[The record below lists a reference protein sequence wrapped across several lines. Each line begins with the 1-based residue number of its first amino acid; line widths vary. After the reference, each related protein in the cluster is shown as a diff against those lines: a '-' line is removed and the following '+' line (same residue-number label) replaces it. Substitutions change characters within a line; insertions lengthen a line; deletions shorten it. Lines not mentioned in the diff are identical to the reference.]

1 MKAKLLRKY
10 VKQAMATDMESAW
23 NYMRACPL
31 KARLCLAWRLA
42 RGRGM
47 DGKRVAP

>member
-10 VKQAMATDMESAW
+10 IKQTMATDMESAW
-23 NYMRACPL
+23 GYMVKCPL

-42 RGRGM
+42 CRRDM
-47 DGKRVAP
+47 AGKRVKA

>member
-23 NYMRACPL
+23 GYMIKCPL
-31 KARLCLAWRLA
+31 KARVCLAWRLA
-42 RGRGM
+42 CGRGM
-47 DGKRVAP
+47 DGKRVTP